1 MKSVDPCD
9 YRGEPLTQPSY
20 RGGDRPD
27 PVGLNQN
34 QPPGGSRATT
44 MAVNNDTFLDGTDAQ
59 LPLASLRLLVPP
71 LRLMSACM
79 WRVAQQ
85 RNVQQYGKLAEFV
98 TLVTEMVPELLTPR
112 QMAELVLG
120 LRARFILEL
129 VQGDDELDSTAIREQ
144 LIAIQLLTTQDTP
157 EEFPDGELGVSKT
170 AFVELVQTFTDKKS
184 FRKKYDFFKNAFPE
198 HYGCRFDTSL
208 QILVWEFLSRLEELL
223 PVSSFVEVATHPDL
237 DSLVP
242 RLEEFGS
249 DTEDLRTLFQHPT
262 RGSAKLEKNL
272 FPFRSAVILSSL
284 ASKGTSLTPGDPFSE
299 EGEGAARLQE
309 DPSLLGRSSGRHDRP
324 SVQAEPS
331 GDRTPEDVRL
341 ADGGG
346 GGDAQ
351 SDTPG
356 SALDGGRS
364 HSCPQCDRAFP
375 RWPDLLEHRCPAA
388 PPPQPAPPR
397 RAKQVYQC
405 ERCPRR
411 LVSEGGL
418 QRHLQAHRRGEEPI
432 VCPQCG
438 KTFTHRSS
446 LAVHLRRHSGARP
459 FACSVCGKAFKEKGV
474 LKTHLRVHSPDQPH
488 LCSECGR
495 GFRYLTSYALHLR
508 RHAGVKPFQCDG
520 CARRFFTAQ
529 QLKEHGRVHTGER
542 PYACE
547 RCEKRFSTK
556 NHLKRH
562 VRVHTGEKPHRC
574 PYCDKGFTQQS
585 NMKNHLRVH
594 RHDSASR
601 KRKPPPLGGPG
612 GP

>member
-1 MKSVDPCD
+1 MVGPGHAHTGHAHTGHAHTGHTWRFSTGHAHTGHAHTGHAHTGHTWRFSTDPCD
-9 YRGEPLTQPSY
+9 YRGEPLTPPSH

-27 PVGLNQN
+27 PVGSNQN
-34 QPPGGSRATT
+34 QPPGGSSATT
-44 MAVNNDTFLDGTDAQ
+44 MAVNNDTFLDGADAQ

-120 LRARFILEL
+120 LRARFVLEL
-129 VQGDDELDSTAIREQ
+129 VQGGDELDGTAIEEQ

-170 AFVELVQTFTDKKS
+170 AFVELVQIFTDKKS
-184 FRKKYDFFKNAFPE
+184 FREKDDFFKNAFPE

-223 PVSSFVEVATHPDL
+223 PVSSFVEVASHPDL

-249 DTEDLRTLFQHPT
+249 DTEDLRTLLQHPT
-262 RGSAKLEKNL
+262 RGSAKLEKN
-272 FPFRSAVILSSL
+272 
-284 ASKGTSLTPGDPFSE
+284 
-299 EGEGAARLQE
+299 
-309 DPSLLGRSSGRHDRP
+309 RP

-331 GDRTPEDVRL
+331 GDRTADDVRL

-346 GGDAQ
+346 GGDGGP
-351 SDTPG
+351 TPG

-388 PPPQPAPPR
+388 APPQPAPPR

-474 LKTHLRVHSPDQPH
+474 LKTHLRVHSPDQPY

-495 GFRYLTSYALHLR
+495 GFRYLTSYELHLR
-508 RHAGVKPFQCDG
+508 RHAGVKPFRCGDGGG
-520 CARRFFTAQ
+520 CARRFLTAQ

-542 PYACE
+542 PYACD
-547 RCEKRFSTK
+547 RCEKRFSTQ
-556 NHLKRH
+556 NHLRRH

-574 PYCDKGFTQQS
+574 PHCDKGFTQQS
-585 NMKNHLRVH
+585 NMRVHLRVH
-594 RHDSASR
+594 RHDGASQ
-601 KRKPPPLGGPG
+601 KRKPPPPGGPG